1 MRIAFSMEECG
12 GYIRCL
18 PVRALD
24 QATRTRAGKIFA
36 QYRLRG
42 VIREGN
48 FMDERWTLS
57 DELRTATIDFRI
69 DKDLFTRNARHWI
82 GCTPQCY
89 CECMKAYMTFQLG
102 RYSLAFLHGL
112 GKDLRMLAAMTMEE
126 AHHSFE
132 DRKRQI
138 AGFLSLIPDSNDLRD
153 CVVEELEEWAW
164 KSRKCEPRELPDFKY
179 YLRFNRELDSWWEK
193 AGNEEKR
200 LYFPVY
206 FWWHLTAILPL
217 RATEFLTTPRDCVRD
232 EAGRSILSV
241 RRTRLKKGE
250 RKLSYI
256 LDEDYEKKH
265 YEIPG
270 WLFQEIIQ
278 YQELTK
284 DSSCPKLG
292 TLLVPERQVPS
303 GYFTYAQ
310 MSHRLKKFC
319 ADVLGVPDFPIHIG
333 DTRHLAMIN
342 LILSGGSPVICRELA
357 GHESIDISS
366 NYYAN
371 LSSVVQ
377 SVIYDKYH
385 GFTGGTTLEG
395 TLRFPLSLPKCR
407 FRVSEGWCGRPEVEK
422 GDIAECLKHYGAN
435 GRIGDCMDCRHFYPD
450 SPGMKLAIE
459 KDCKKAVDEDGRY
472 LFQMIELVR
481 KGMGYQEEIGAAML
495 RLQGSAFRYGEAL
508 ARNHKLEEKDNGKTK
523 EV

>member
-1 MRIAFSMEECG
+1 MRITFSTEECG

-18 PVRALD
+18 PVRSLD
-24 QATRTRAGKIFA
+24 QATRKRAGKIFA

-42 VIREGN
+42 VIRAGA
-48 FMDERWTLS
+48 FMDERWILS
-57 DELRTATIDFRI
+57 DELRTITIDFHI
-69 DKDLFTRNARHWI
+69 DKDLFSRSTGQWI
-82 GCTPQCY
+82 GCTTECY
-89 CECMKAYMTFQLG
+89 CECMKAYIAFQLG
-102 RYSLAFLHGL
+102 RYSLASLQSL
-112 GKDLRMLAAMTMEE
+112 GKALRMLAAMTMEE
-126 AHHSFE
+126 VCHSFE
-132 DRKRQI
+132 DWKRQI
-138 AGFLSLIPDSNDLRD
+138 AGFLSLIPEGNDLRD

-164 KSRKCEPRELPDFKY
+164 KSRKHGHRELPDFKY
-179 YLRFNRELDSWWEK
+179 YLRFNRELDSWWDK
-193 AGNEEKR
+193 AGKEEKR
-200 LYFPVY
+200 SYFPIY

-217 RATEFLTTPRDCVRD
+217 RATEFLTTPRDCVRE
-232 EAGRSILSV
+232 EAGLFILTV

-250 RKLSYI
+250 RKLSYL

-270 WLFQEIIQ
+270 WLFQEIVR

-284 DSSCPKLG
+284 DSDCPELG
-292 TLLVPERQVPS
+292 TLLVPERQVLS
-303 GYFTYAQ
+303 GYFTYIQ

-319 ADVLGVPDFPIHIG
+319 ADVLGMPDFPIHIG

-371 LSSVVQ
+371 LSTVVQ
-377 SVIYDKYH
+377 SVIYEKYH
-385 GFTGGTTLEG
+385 GWTGQTALEG
-395 TLRFPLSLPKCR
+395 TLRFPLSLPECR

-422 GDIAECLKHYGAN
+422 GDITECLKNYGGN
-435 GRIGDCMDCRHFYPD
+435 GQIGDCLNCRHFYPD
-450 SPGMKLAIE
+450 SPGMKLSIE

-472 LFQMIELVR
+472 LFQMIEMVR
-481 KGMGYQEEIGAAML
+481 KGIGYQEEIGAAML
-495 RLQGSAFRYGEAL
+495 RLQGSASRYGAAL
-508 ARNHKLEEKDNGKTK
+508 ARNYTEEKDNGKTK